1 MFRWLIV
8 TLLALVLIQ
17 ALVPALK
24 KWGFGKLPGD
34 FSFKVRGKQM
44 SIPLGSTVVLSLLA
58 GLISKLI

>member
-34 FSFKVRGKQM
+34 FSFSFRGKHM
-44 SIPLGSTVVLSLLA
+44 SIPLGSTLVLSLLA
-58 GLISKLI
+58 GLISKLV

>member
-8 TLLALVLIQ
+8 TLLALVLISWLAPTLQ
-17 ALVPALK
+17 R
-24 KWGFGKLPGD
+24 WGLGRLPGD
-34 FSFKVRGKQM
+34 FSFTFRGRLI

>member
-34 FSFKVRGKQM
+34 FNLRFRGKQLA
-44 SIPLGSTVVLSLLA
+44 IPLGSTIVLSLLA
-58 GLISKLI
+58 GLLAKLI